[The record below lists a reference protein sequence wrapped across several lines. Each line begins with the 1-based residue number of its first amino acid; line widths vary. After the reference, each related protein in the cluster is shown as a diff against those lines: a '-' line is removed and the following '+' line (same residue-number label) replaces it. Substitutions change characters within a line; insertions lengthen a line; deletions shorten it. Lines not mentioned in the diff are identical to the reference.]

1 MKIIQK
7 TFNKIININ
16 MSFQPI
22 AGFLHNFNLSGKKC
36 ALMNREN
43 LYAFYTIVIYN
54 TYYNPAYLNF
64 NATFS
69 GSSRYYIQMPP
80 RKEYGDYE
88 KTFCYSSAGGCG
100 AAYRVFFRRKLCG
113 RFGGFDG
120 FSRFSGFS
128 GFGRFRRFRR
138 FRKPCKLRGAR
149 NSRRFRSWRVRPGF
163 LCGFC

>member
-22 AGFLHNFNLSGKKC
+22 AGFLHNFSLFGKKC

-54 TYYNPAYLNF
+54 TYYKPAYLNF

-69 GSSRYYIQMPP
+69 GSSWFYIQMPP

-120 FSRFSGFS
+120 FSGFR
-128 GFGRFRRFRR
+128 GFRRFCRFCR
-138 FRKPCKLRGAR
+138 FRKPCKLRRAR
-149 NSRRFRSWRVRPGF
+149 NSRRFRSRRFRPGF